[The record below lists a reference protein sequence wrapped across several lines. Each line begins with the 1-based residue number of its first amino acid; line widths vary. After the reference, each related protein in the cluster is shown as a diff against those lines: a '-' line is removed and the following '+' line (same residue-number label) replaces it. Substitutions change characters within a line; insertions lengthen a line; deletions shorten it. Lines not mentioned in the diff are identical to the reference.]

1 MVESTFIG
9 FYMGEGFWV
18 DRPIDFNDPQ
28 HDHRLSGII
37 PAIIMS
43 YRDDAF
49 ELHVCVDGLLLLRI
63 NHLATA
69 VPDMSN
75 PSLLETS
82 VLWWREHLDFANA
95 LQLLIESES
104 RKCDE
109 SNDVDA
115 MALSMEETCRV
126 CLSDGRALSRT
137 ANRGRNLLTV
147 RSETLDWIGGGRRG
161 DRPTELC
168 DTAWWVWGRV
178 ALGAISKAVARFRTT
193 VDHRDRVKLLSMIVQ
208 AKTAHSEGHYATAF
222 VLFWFAIES
231 SVQSIASVS
240 QGSARTPKVHEAVD
254 QLLAAGLIDADLA
267 HELHSLRQLRNA
279 IMHQPGRAICTPS
292 DSGRAAQ
299 AAVTIS
305 TFKSGLDLVMG
316 WQTTVQF

>member
-9 FYMGEGFWV
+9 FYMGDGFWV

-69 VPDMSN
+69 LPDMSN

-82 VLWWREHLDFANA
+82 VLWWRGRLDFANA

-109 SNDVDA
+109 SNDVDSNGA
-115 MALSMEETCRV
+115 VDGRDLSSLLERWSRT
-126 CLSDGRALSRT
+126 LSDRQSRQKPTSQFPGEVAVEFPRTYQRASSLQEEKSCLAASSTSIGCR
-137 ANRGRNLLTV
+137 ARASDGLPPDNRA
-147 RSETLDWIGGGRRG
+147 
-161 DRPTELC
+161 C
-168 DTAWWVWGRV
+168 
-178 ALGAISKAVARFRTT
+178 GAISHSISSQPDVGSPAETPYGPRSCASTSERTGIGIP
-193 VDHRDRVKLLSMIVQ
+193 V
-208 AKTAHSEGHYATAF
+208 
-222 VLFWFAIES
+222 ES
-231 SVQSIASVS
+231 SCHGGKRNSFSSPIHTPRTLPDCRHCVRVRPWRAFGLSIAWNAAASS
-240 QGSARTPKVHEAVD
+240 QS
-254 QLLAAGLIDADLA
+254 
-267 HELHSLRQLRNA
+267 
-279 IMHQPGRAICTPS
+279 
-292 DSGRAAQ
+292 RAAS
-299 AAVTIS
+299 ALA
-305 TFKSGLDLVMG
+305 
-316 WQTTVQF
+316 

>member
-49 ELHVCVDGLLLLRI
+49 ELHACVDGLLLLRI

-109 SNDVDA
+109 
-115 MALSMEETCRV
+115 
-126 CLSDGRALSRT
+126 
-137 ANRGRNLLTV
+137 
-147 RSETLDWIGGGRRG
+147 
-161 DRPTELC
+161 
-168 DTAWWVWGRV
+168 
-178 ALGAISKAVARFRTT
+178 
-193 VDHRDRVKLLSMIVQ
+193 
-208 AKTAHSEGHYATAF
+208 
-222 VLFWFAIES
+222 
-231 SVQSIASVS
+231 
-240 QGSARTPKVHEAVD
+240 
-254 QLLAAGLIDADLA
+254 
-267 HELHSLRQLRNA
+267 
-279 IMHQPGRAICTPS
+279 
-292 DSGRAAQ
+292 
-299 AAVTIS
+299 
-305 TFKSGLDLVMG
+305 
-316 WQTTVQF
+316 